1 MSGILGFLLFR
12 FLPLYLEGVL
22 MNKLEELREV
32 RLWMKQIILPALGI
46 AAIYFSDEDRRS
58 SFTERWLK
66 RSTRKK
72 IRKEL

>member
-1 MSGILGFLLFR
+1 
-12 FLPLYLEGVL
+12 

-32 RLWMKQIILPALGI
+32 RLWMKQIIIPVLGI

-66 RSTRKK
+66 RSARKK
-72 IRKEL
+72 IRKEF

>member
-1 MSGILGFLLFR
+1 
-12 FLPLYLEGVL
+12 

-32 RLWMKQIILPALGI
+32 RLWMKQIIIPVLGI
-46 AAIYFSDEDRRS
+46 AAIYFSDDDRRS